1 MGSLCFGGIGHKNE
15 SVQDG
20 IVGLLDPKRDAEPP
34 EALDREH
41 GEAKFGRA
49 LVPCLTLGN
58 PVTRA
63 THVAIV
69 VGTTVVIQL
78 CPYHFYPPR
87 ITHPITAIY
96 ELSYDER
103 ELRQAEI
110 RKSLHSRLGLP
121 LDRPLLLITNSLNFG
136 NKGSNSV
143 ENGMGSPLLKNV
155 HTDIPS
161 SGVTGGLVSLVEG
174 SYEYYHYLQDGFDDN
189 DKKCM
194 HNMHDLNINA
204 TNLFQLIGLISPLA
218 NWDHCIHGYDKIVL
232 LAFADWFSNCSK
244 HLETINLLIL
254 PPSKVCN
261 DLLRKPS
268 KDDLCQED
276 S

>member
-1 MGSLCFGGIGHKNE
+1 MGAFAG
-15 SVQDG
+15 
-20 IVGLLDPKRDAEPP
+20 DAAPL

-41 GEAKFGRA
+41 GEATFGRA
-49 LVPCLTLGN
+49 LVPCSTLGHLCFKMS
-58 PVTRA
+58 TLISQA
-63 THVAIV
+63 AE
-69 VGTTVVIQL
+69 L

-96 ELSYDER
+96 ELSYGER

-143 ENGMGSPLLKNV
+143 ENGSPLLKNV

-244 HLETINLLIL
+244 ISKALLGEYL
-254 PPSKVCN
+254 AVLSS
-261 DLLRKPS
+261 R
-268 KDDLCQED
+268 
-276 S
+276 